1 MRKPGLLVLALL
13 LVAAALLWPR
23 LTRSPDVPATAT
35 GTHTADAVR
44 PPATRPGE
52 LPGSPAATVPGGL
65 PREAYD
71 TVRRVQHGGPFL
83 HRQDGSVFGNR
94 ENRLPR
100 KPRGYYR
107 EYTVDT
113 PGLSHRGARRI
124 VTGGDPPEVWYYTD
138 DHYDSFRSFEPGGGR
153 PQ

>member
-1 MRKPGLLVLALL
+1 MRKPALLVLALL
-13 LVAAALLWPR
+13 LVAVAVFWPQR
-23 LTRSPDVPATAT
+23 TRTPDVPATAT
-35 GTHTADAVR
+35 GTTTSQPAPIVAPRPSDLPP
-44 PPATRPGE
+44 PPAIT
-52 LPGSPAATVPGGL
+52 LPEAL

-71 TVRRVQHGGPFL
+71 TIRLIRRDGPFP

-107 EYTVDT
+107 EYTVVT

-124 VTGGDPPEVWYYTD
+124 VTGGDPPEIWYYTD
-138 DHYDSFRSFEPGGGR
+138 DHYDSFRAFDPGEGR
-153 PQ
+153 RR

>member
-1 MRKPGLLVLALL
+1 MRKPGLLIFALF
-13 LVAAALLWPR
+13 LVAAIVLWPR
-23 LTRSPDVPATAT
+23 LTRSPDMPATAS
-35 GTHTADAVR
+35 GTAASDAGIR
-44 PPATRPGE
+44 ARTLPGE
-52 LPGSPAATVPGGL
+52 LPDAPASAVPESL
-65 PREAYD
+65 PRETYD
-71 TVRRVQHGGPFL
+71 TVALVRRGGPFP
-83 HRQDGSVFGNR
+83 HRQDGDTFGNR

-138 DHYDSFRSFEPGGGR
+138 DHYDSFRTFDPDGAR
-153 PQ
+153 R